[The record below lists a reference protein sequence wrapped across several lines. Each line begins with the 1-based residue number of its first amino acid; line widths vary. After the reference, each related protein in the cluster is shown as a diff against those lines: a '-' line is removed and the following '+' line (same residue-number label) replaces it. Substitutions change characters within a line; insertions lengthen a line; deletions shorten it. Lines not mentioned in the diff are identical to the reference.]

1 MALSATSSTPPR
13 SMPTRDGLPSR
24 ASPADRLPSDAS
36 ARTAPARPLGD
47 ASAAGRGLAD
57 ADSYTASDRTGPLTA
72 PPLPPSRPRTG
83 AAPDTS
89 PPGSQAPI
97 ELRRGAPRARA
108 GAVVEPGG
116 ATPQAAARAPEGV
129 HTRALTRAAPVP
141 LDRETF
147 ATPDVFDPRFYATHY
162 PDLATAGVVTDAQL
176 EQHWLMHGV
185 REGRQAS
192 PTFSTAWTQQHYG
205 RDYPEAVA
213 TPEQTLRTWHS
224 LPPEQK
230 ANIKTSALTAD
241 LPFGDGLKLDL
252 YSPPGVPPGQKV
264 PVVIALVGG
273 GFVSA
278 DKAHPTQV
286 ELGTILAHHGL
297 AVLSPEY
304 HVTQGDD
311 PRRYPTPQHDV
322 QDALRYVRDH
332 AAERGWDLDRVTI
345 LGGSAGGN
353 LALNAA
359 MNPDFA
365 DPTLPKIRNVVALA
379 PATDLTRDVLA
390 NGTPTDDAAAGWLDA
405 YVAPADRARASP
417 LTHAGNPANADKRF
431 YLSYAEDDGVL
442 LASEQIVPF
451 ITAMKDQRLTIDARA
466 TGGHGD
472 WLHPELRDN
481 PSFDRGAFAAIARWI
496 LEG

>member
-1 MALSATSSTPPR
+1 MALSATSSTTPPPQPPLTLDR
-13 SMPTRDGLPSR
+13 RPSAPPPSLPVAQTSSTR
-24 ASPADRLPSDAS
+24 SPADS
-36 ARTAPARPLGD
+36 G
-47 ASAAGRGLAD
+47 AAGRALTD
-57 ADSYTASDRTGPLTA
+57 VDSYAPSDRTVALSA
-72 PPLPPSRPRTG
+72 PTLAAPRPRYG
-83 AAPDTS
+83 AAPDLS

-97 ELRRGAPRARA
+97 ELRRGAPRSRA
-108 GAVVEPGG
+108 VAVVEPGG
-116 ATPQAAARAPEGV
+116 ATPQAAAGAPEGAQAK
-129 HTRALTRAAPVP
+129 ALTRAAPVP

-147 ATPDVFDPRFYATHY
+147 ATPDVFEPRFYATHY
-162 PDLATAGVVTDAQL
+162 PDLAAAGVVTDAQL
-176 EQHWLMHGV
+176 EQHWLSHGV

-192 PTFSTAWTQQHYG
+192 PTFSTLWAQQQYG
-205 RDYPEAVA
+205 RDYPDLVA
-213 TPEQTLRTWHS
+213 TPEQTLRTWHGLS
-224 LPPEQK
+224 PEQK
-230 ANIKTSALTAD
+230 ANTKTSALTAD
-241 LPFGDGLKLDL
+241 VPFGDGLKLDL

-273 GFVSA
+273 GFASA

-286 ELGTILAHHGL
+286 EMGTILAHHGV
-297 AVLSPEY
+297 AVVSPEY

-311 PRRYPTPQHDV
+311 PRRFPTPQHDV

-345 LGGSAGGN
+345 LGGSAGGH

-365 DPTLPKIRNVVALA
+365 DASLPKIRNVVALA
-379 PATDLTRDVLA
+379 PATDLTRVVLA

-405 YVAPADRARASP
+405 YIDPSDRARASP
-417 LTHAGNPANADKRF
+417 LAHTRNPANADKRF
-431 YLSYAEDDGVL
+431 YLSYADDDGVVVP
-442 LASEQIVPF
+442 SEQIVPF
-451 ITAMKDQRLTIDARA
+451 VAAMRDQQLTVDARP

-481 PSFDRGAFAAIARWI
+481 PSFDRGAFAAMARWV